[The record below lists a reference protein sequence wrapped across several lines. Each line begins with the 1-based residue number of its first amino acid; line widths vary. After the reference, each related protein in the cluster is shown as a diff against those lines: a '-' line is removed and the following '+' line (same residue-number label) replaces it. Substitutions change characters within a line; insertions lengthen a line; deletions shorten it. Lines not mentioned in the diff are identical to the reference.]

1 MSLIG
6 LGSVLL
12 VFLLGMIAGSWLS
25 GVTTR
30 DR

>member
-6 LGSVLL
+6 LASILL
-12 VFLLGMIAGSWLS
+12 VFLLGMVAGSWLS

-30 DR
+30 ER